1 MVKNN
6 FSYDKIKF
14 KKGCD
19 NLDDILIIKEV
30 LNGNKNEYSMLM
42 NKYHNEIF
50 KYVYNM
56 VNNYQETED
65 LLQEIFFKVYKNLNK
80 YNSDKASFR
89 TWLYRISKNYVINYL
104 KSAHNK
110 INRNNLLYDDDI
122 NKSEENIET
131 QAVQNDQID
140 RIIAVMEKVLKP
152 KHQEIMQL
160 YYFSNLTVKEI
171 SETMNIPDKTI
182 YKAINSSIEKIKKE
196 VDI

>member
-1 MVKNN
+1 M
-6 FSYDKIKF
+6 
-14 KKGCD
+14 
-19 NLDDILIIKEV
+19 DDILIIKEV

-110 INRNNLLYDDDI
+110 INRNNLLYDDEI